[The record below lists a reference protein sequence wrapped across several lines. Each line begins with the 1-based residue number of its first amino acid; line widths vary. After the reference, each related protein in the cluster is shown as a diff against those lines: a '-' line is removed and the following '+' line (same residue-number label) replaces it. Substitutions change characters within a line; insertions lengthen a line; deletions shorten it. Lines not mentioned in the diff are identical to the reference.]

1 VEGLPAGSDEVVQG
15 GHRGF
20 RSLVVGDLALYVDR
34 SSPAGLNLGR
44 ALSPWLLLAPVFAA
58 FNCVSEEVA
67 TWFTVYYA
75 GDHWP
80 AGMKI
85 AASAML
91 FGVIHYAS
99 GTPSGVIGFGLTAV
113 LGAGLMGL
121 TLASATLRYAVVIH
135 FFLDLLIYAALI
147 DQSLR

>member
-1 VEGLPAGSDEVVQG
+1 MCAAVQV
-15 GHRGF
+15 
-20 RSLVVGDLALYVDR
+20 L
-34 SSPAGLNLGR
+34 
-44 ALSPWLLLAPVFAA
+44 
-58 FNCVSEEVA
+58 
-67 TWFTVYYA
+67 
-75 GDHWP
+75 
-80 AGMKI
+80 
-85 AASAML
+85 
-91 FGVIHYAS
+91 GVIHYAS